1 MVRAARSG
9 INHRWQR
16 RIDTLGEALAALD
29 LAEAEN
35 ELADVKAALVL
46 ARETIQKKFD
56 LLQEI

>member
-1 MVRAARSG
+1 MAKA
-9 INHRWQR
+9 HRH
-16 RIDTLGEALAALD
+16 LGEALAALD